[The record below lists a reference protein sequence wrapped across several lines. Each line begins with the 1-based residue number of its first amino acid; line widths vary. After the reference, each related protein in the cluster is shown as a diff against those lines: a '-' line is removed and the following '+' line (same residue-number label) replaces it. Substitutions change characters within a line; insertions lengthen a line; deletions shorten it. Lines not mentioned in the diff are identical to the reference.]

1 MTSWGPTHTPADRTR
16 RLFCEG
22 SCDGWG
28 DEGGTFILRSLI
40 RAATIVAAVVFA
52 SLQPLAASAEG
63 HLPVITFSPVA
74 TWSSGIDTRGN
85 ATNPAIEGPIEL
97 TGSVTVPIYKGLSG
111 TYDRVAGGL
120 IYSTF
125 SGVSIGGA
133 PFQAGSVRD
142 FVDQFRLDGV
152 INKSLTVETGL
163 RFRHRLRGGGASND
177 NSQPFS
183 TEYHAGYLGF
193 TYTTPSFKALHN
205 ALLVLN
211 VTGLT
216 ANHNPSPNA
225 LASYPKGLD
234 VGNKREYGASEAATL
249 VVPVDPKSGLTATA
263 TYLHGQLEY
272 WEDFPFPF
280 AYNVTVFNLIKN
292 VNPYLGVEVGAGD
305 VWQQRQGNPFPLP
318 SVIHV
323 ATFTTQLD
331 FHFDFNKLLG
341 KPKAAAPGSV

>member
-1 MTSWGPTHTPADRTR
+1 M
-16 RLFCEG
+16 
-22 SCDGWG
+22 
-28 DEGGTFILRSLI
+28 RSLI

-152 INKSLTVETGL
+152 IK
-163 RFRHRLRGGGASND
+163 
-177 NSQPFS
+177 
-183 TEYHAGYLGF
+183 
-193 TYTTPSFKALHN
+193 
-205 ALLVLN
+205 
-211 VTGLT
+211 
-216 ANHNPSPNA
+216 
-225 LASYPKGLD
+225 
-234 VGNKREYGASEAATL
+234 
-249 VVPVDPKSGLTATA
+249 
-263 TYLHGQLEY
+263 
-272 WEDFPFPF
+272 
-280 AYNVTVFNLIKN
+280 
-292 VNPYLGVEVGAGD
+292 
-305 VWQQRQGNPFPLP
+305 
-318 SVIHV
+318 
-323 ATFTTQLD
+323 
-331 FHFDFNKLLG
+331 
-341 KPKAAAPGSV
+341 